1 VLDGLSEVYQ
11 GDQVMAGIGGL
22 LTRRID
28 LSVSAG
34 SVSGAVGLGE
44 RNFNT
49 ALGSVRLRAALTQKL
64 ALFAQYFYYQYS
76 FANDI
81 AAQLIVAPEL
91 ERQGFRAGL
100 SVWLPLIR

>member
-1 VLDGLSEVYQ
+1 ATGTAGLLHAFRGPWQAQLNYVRSVAVLDGLSEVYQ

-34 SVSGAVGLGE
+34 YVSGAVGLGE

-64 ALFAQYFYYQYS
+64 ALFAQYFYY
-76 FANDI
+76 
-81 AAQLIVAPEL
+81 
-91 ERQGFRAGL
+91 
-100 SVWLPLIR
+100 